1 MEAARRRAG
10 HPKAALLGWG
20 PVSSRAVEASLGV
33 SSLITT
39 QMRFNSLLGVSCFLI
54 QLGTCYGGKWEAE
67 GGVHESTRWGG
78 SAWRWKGLPATI
90 VRCLV
95 SQRGLRLWKKIGN
108 LPITV
113 STWDARDPMGQH
125 RAWFP
130 LPHAHCQHPPG
141 PLFFVLQR
149 SVWAVIPPHKAL
161 PIFAGQQGTPL
172 CLCWGPVPALGPP
185 HSFCLPPTPASGHP
199 RSLLCN
205 YEIRLFLFCCC
216 CCFKLAHVHTEA
228 LLSLKQFSS
237 YL

>member
-10 HPKAALLGWG
+10 RPKAALLGWG
-20 PVSSRAVEASLGV
+20 PIRSGAVEASLGV

-39 QMRFNSLLGVSCFLI
+39 QTRFNSLLGVSCFLI
-54 QLGTCYGGKWEAE
+54 QLGTCYGAKWEAE
-67 GGVHESTRWGG
+67 GGVHESRGG
-78 SAWRWKGLPATI
+78 E
-90 VRCLV
+90 
-95 SQRGLRLWKKIGN
+95 GLRGGGRGS
-108 LPITV
+108 LPP
-113 STWDARDPMGQH
+113 SLG
-125 RAWFP
+125 AWFP
-130 LPHAHCQHPPG
+130 SEVFACERRSGTCPSQSAHEMLGTRWASTGHG
-141 PLFFVLQR
+141 FLFHTPTASTHLDHSFVLQR

-161 PIFAGQQGTPL
+161 PIFAGQQGAPL

-205 YEIRLFLFCCC
+205 YKIRLFLFCCC
-216 CCFKLAHVHTEA
+216 CCFKLAHIHTEA